1 MFTTTVSGF
10 LSGES
15 SSKSLFISGAL
26 SANRT
31 TPDWKLAFSAYSS
44 FQRTQFDISDTVTFT
59 SRTSSQEARGLV
71 VKSLGHQFSA
81 GIRSSAVSS
90 TTLNQDLVVLVGP
103 ALEYDFFPYAQ
114 ATRRQVL
121 ILVDLGFIHSNYT
134 ERTIFGRL
142 SEFLVSQRVTLAADV
157 KQHWGAL
164 RGAVEFS
171 AYWGDLSKNR
181 LEIHTG
187 LDVRVFRGFVV
198 NNCGWILT
206 GTRPVIN
213 SCRGR
218 LA

>member
-1 MFTTTVSGF
+1 
-10 LSGES
+10 
-15 SSKSLFISGAL
+15 
-26 SANRT
+26 
-31 TPDWKLAFSAYSS
+31 
-44 FQRTQFDISDTVTFT
+44 
-59 SRTSSQEARGLV
+59 LV

-187 LDVRVFRGFVV
+187 LDVRVFRGLSLTIVAGYSRVRDQLSIAAGGASPEEILLRLKQLETSYRYSLSTGLSYNFGAIFSSVV
-198 NNCGWILT
+198 N
-206 GTRPVIN
+206 P
-213 SCRGR
+213 R
-218 LA
+218 LDRQGFIFQ